1 MHPLLLGFHT
11 QLHFL
16 SVASHMSQKVNSFA
30 ALKNTLVEDKTRPLI
45 WDESAPLFKEALS
58 QYQDFLKGVTIYHA
72 TKRLPQASR
81 GHLIMENSHLKIYA
95 HEREAGRGEGPIV
108 LFVPSLLNHG
118 HIFDLLPDH
127 SFFDYLTSKG
137 VCPLLVEWK
146 SPTPETLAA
155 QGLGDYVLKLSQA
168 LHELVAMIPQGFHL
182 AGYCMGGLLS
192 LAVAEESRLPFKG
205 IALLATPWL
214 FEKTSSLSSDKI
226 EELLSPFLDEK
237 KCIPSSFLQLMFHS
251 IEPFSIQKK
260 FQELAR
266 KKDQGVDPSRFFLA
280 LEDWLT
286 ALRPLPWDVFKECLT
301 DWYDANTPY
310 HHHQIAGKKVRL
322 DALPHTLVVIP
333 TQDKIVKRDS
343 ALPLVDAL
351 PNPHVLMP
359 ELGHVGIL
367 VSQKA
372 KEAFWEPFVH
382 WLNKPTH
389 HH

>member
-11 QLHFL
+11 RLHFH
-16 SVASHMSQKVNSFA
+16 SVVSHMSQQGNAFA
-30 ALKNTLVEDKTRPLI
+30 ALKNTHIEDKIRSLI

-58 QYQDFLKGVTIYHA
+58 QYQDFLKGITIYHA
-72 TKRLPQASR
+72 TKRLPQAPG
-81 GHLIMENSHLKIYA
+81 GHPIIQNSHLEIYG
-95 HEREAGRGEGPIV
+95 HEMEPGRDEAPIV

-127 SFFDYLTSKG
+127 SFFGYLKSKG
-137 VCPLLVEWK
+137 VHPLLVEWK
-146 SPTPETLAA
+146 SPTPETLTA
-155 QGLGDYVLKLSQA
+155 QGLSDYVQKLSQG
-168 LHELVAMIPQGFHL
+168 LHELAAMSPRGFHL

-192 LAVAEESRLPFKG
+192 LAVAEESRLPLKG
-205 IALLATPWL
+205 ITLLATPWL
-214 FEKTSSLSSDKI
+214 FEKTSSLSSEKI

-260 FQELAR
+260 FQDLAR

-286 ALRPLPWDVFKECLT
+286 ALRPLPWDIFKECLT
-301 DWYDANTPY
+301 DWYDANKPY
-310 HHHQIAGKKVRL
+310 HHHHIAGKKVRL
-322 DALPHTLVVIP
+322 DALPPTLVVIP
-333 TQDKIVKRDS
+333 TQDKIVKKDS
-343 ALPLVDAL
+343 ALPLAEAL

-382 WLNKPTH
+382 WLNKPTPH
-389 HH
+389 H